1 MRVLASPNTVFRAS
15 HRFLAGLLSALMVV
29 TPVAAQSSGDTKAKP
44 ATSTSSPSSKAKSA
58 RKPMAAGKSTA
69 AKKPATSAKSTAA
82 KKSGPA
88 AKPSASSSHRKP
100 APRAGRAARTA
111 RTARIKQAFV
121 ASTELR
127 PMAQQL
133 ATLRTPA
140 AYAGVTKYA
149 HAHSGEAAAA
159 AYLAL
164 GHAYLLDK
172 RFGEAEANLVEA
184 RKAGDIL
191 GDYADFLGAQSNHE
205 AGNDATAEALLH
217 GFAARYPD
225 SIFNAQ
231 APELEANVLL
241 ALNNS
246 SGAQQVLA
254 ANPGSAG
261 RPGYQ
266 LAQGQVALKLN
277 QNEEAERIFKHVL
290 LGHPLSSDAQ
300 IARAKL
306 TSMGAEATLTT
317 AELRSLGDAYYNAN
331 RFEEAAEQYRAL
343 MRNST
348 LDATTRNGFA
358 VAEAACQLKMK
369 QLTTAQAEALA
380 DTHDENGARRLYLL
394 MELARNKNDLDEQQ
408 RIVTKM
414 ESLFPHSPWLAEALF
429 SSGNMYM
436 LRHDYP
442 NAVNYYSYLA
452 THFPENTNAAA
463 AHWRAGWFSYRQ
475 GLYPE
480 AARLF
485 DEQLKLYPNAIET
498 ASALYWRGRL
508 YEMQDR
514 KPALAAANY
523 RTLIRVYQH
532 FFYAQMARQR
542 LAALGSTQAAQPV
555 TQADL
560 DRFQA
565 VPIPHLDESFPTDS
579 PHLAKAHLLANAG
592 LNDYIAQEIAAD
604 PDSASWSAL
613 AEAQIY
619 ASFNEPYRA
628 MRALKK
634 ALPYAASASI
644 KSIPLAY
651 WHILFPNAW
660 WDIIKTESAKNNL
673 DPYMVASLIRQES
686 EFNPSVVSYA
696 NAYGLMQ
703 LLPSVGKQMAHEEGI
718 SHFETYQLLDPAMNI
733 RLGTRYLRQMLDHF
747 GGVQEYALAAYNAGD
762 SRVVDWEA
770 AGPYH
775 GMDEFVES
783 IPFTQTREYVE
794 AILRNEE
801 TYRAIDDYAGSHA
814 KAPVSA
820 SR

>member
-1 MRVLASPNTVFRAS
+1 
-15 HRFLAGLLSALMVV
+15 
-29 TPVAAQSSGDTKAKP
+29 
-44 ATSTSSPSSKAKSA
+44 
-58 RKPMAAGKSTA
+58 
-69 AKKPATSAKSTAA
+69 
-82 KKSGPA
+82 
-88 AKPSASSSHRKP
+88 
-100 APRAGRAARTA
+100 
-111 RTARIKQAFV
+111 
-121 ASTELR
+121 
-127 PMAQQL
+127 MAQQL

-191 GDYADFLGAQSNHE
+191 ADYADFLGAQSNHE

-217 GFAARYPD
+217 GFSARYPD

-241 ALNNS
+241 ALNNP

-348 LDATTRNGFA
+348 LDATTRNGIA